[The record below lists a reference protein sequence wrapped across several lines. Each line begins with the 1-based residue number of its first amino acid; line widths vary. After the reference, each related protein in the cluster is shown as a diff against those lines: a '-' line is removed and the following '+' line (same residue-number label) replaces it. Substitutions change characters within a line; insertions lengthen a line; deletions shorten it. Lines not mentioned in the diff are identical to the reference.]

1 MRRGSMH
8 YLRSPE
14 SRRPIMPPLISFQN
28 FSTGLNRSD
37 VYLGHENPTGT
48 PCGGNECTNLTT
60 LSTGD
65 PAFIMDMFNYHTA
78 ANAGCAVL
86 ESRTYEYTRW
96 NNATG
101 VMENRTW
108 LYSTV
113 EGKQDCES
121 VAKSY
126 ICMSQCHVS
135 LLCLVFLTV
144 KK

>member
-1 MRRGSMH
+1 MRRGSNH
-8 YLRSPE
+8 ALPKITE

-37 VYLGHENPTGT
+37 VYLGHENPTDT
-48 PCGGNECTNLTT
+48 PCGGSECTNLTT

-65 PAFIMDMFNYHTA
+65 PAFIMDMFNYNTA

-101 VMENRTW
+101 VMENRTQ

-113 EGKQDCES
+113 EDLSTKE
-121 VAKSY
+121 
-126 ICMSQCHVS
+126 
-135 LLCLVFLTV
+135 
-144 KK
+144 